1 VVAILASRILDGK
14 QETHSVYSVQ
24 GQKDEFARLGKPEK
38 DNGWYLVP
46 GKVDSV
52 SWYLLVFFAV
62 TVIFLYGF
70 NAMIS

>member
-1 VVAILASRILDGK
+1 MLASRILDGK
-14 QETHSVYSVQ
+14 QETYSVYTVR
-24 GQKDEFARLGKPEK
+24 GQKDEFARLGKAEK

-52 SWYLLVFFAV
+52 SWYLLLFFAA

-70 NAMIS
+70 NALIS